1 VEKVLHSFK
10 HKYCIGDKRMPI
22 TTLTNISVPTEGAG
36 SNSSLLMPKLQYRF
50 RVFLDNFGTTGAA
63 DGTREISRQVVDVTR
78 PNVSFEQMTIEAYNS
93 RTYLAGKHTW
103 DPITLTL
110 REDAN
115 NNVQKIVGQQ
125 IQRQFDFYE
134 QSSAVSSGTYKFQTR
149 IEILDGGNGAQGAN
163 IIDRFHLV
171 GCYIESANYNTLAYA
186 TNEPVTTTLSIR
198 YDNAIQF
205 GADEDFI
212 GIGSAVGRASN
223 ASIGG
228 TTVTG

>member
-1 VEKVLHSFK
+1 
-10 HKYCIGDKRMPI
+10 MPI
-22 TTLTNISVPTEGAG
+22 TTLQNISVPTEGAG

-50 RVFLDNFGTTGAA
+50 RVLLDNFGTTGGP
-63 DGTREISRQVVDVTR
+63 DGTREISRQVVDVSR
-78 PNVSFEQMTIEAYNS
+78 PNVSFEQMTIDAYNS

-103 DPITLTL
+103 EPITLTL

-115 NNVQKIVGQQ
+115 NNVQKVVGQQ
-125 IQRQFDFYE
+125 LQRQFDFFE

-149 IEILDGGNGAQGAN
+149 IEVLDGGNGANGASV
-163 IIDRFHLV
+163 IDRFQLV

-186 TNEPVTTTLSIR
+186 TNEAVTTSLTIR

-205 GADEDFI
+205 GADESFE
-212 GIGSAVGRASN
+212 GIGEATARAVA
-223 ASIGG
+223 AATGG